1 MPTFIDE
8 SGDTGSDPIA
18 SSAHFRLAA
27 VWVPSAEHAEAIRD
41 GIRSVR
47 QQLKLRTDYEFKYS
61 KTWNYPE
68 RRLAFFEAVMNL
80 EFRFAASSIDK
91 SAGDWQHAARYQYFR
106 ASGVALSAS
115 LRSTYL
121 HALEVKQG
129 RAPAQHLNELIIV
142 DDNEDAKFLEAIKET
157 FRDLG
162 SNCEPRRFLI
172 GKVRFG
178 GSKPDEMIQ
187 LADMVCG
194 AVGSHLDGNSTWF
207 KMISSRSLGI
217 EYLG

>member
-8 SGDTGSDPIA
+8 SGDTGADPIA

-27 VWVPSAEHAEAIRD
+27 VWVPTAEQAEAIRD

-47 QQLKLRTDYEFKYS
+47 KQLKLPNLYEFKFS
-61 KTWNYPE
+61 KTSHYPE
-68 RRLAFFEAVMNL
+68 TRRVFFEAVMKF
-80 EFRFAASSIDK
+80 EFQFAASSIDK
-91 SAGDWQHAARYQYFR
+91 SGDDWLLADRHRYFR
-106 ASGVALSAS
+106 ASSVALAAS

-121 HALEVKQG
+121 HALEARQAQG
-129 RAPAQHLNELIIV
+129 ATQHLNDLVIV
-142 DDNEDAKFLEAIKET
+142 DDNEDAKFLGMIKET

-162 SNCEPRRFLI
+162 SVFEPRRFLI

-178 GSKPDEMIQ
+178 GSKPDELIQ

-207 KMISSRSLGI
+207 NMIESRSLGVS
-217 EYLG
+217 LS